1 MLTTLVSGLF
11 ITLQHVKSV
20 WDVLTAVHLRYSF
33 TDYFILLL
41 LDGRCF
47 RLWQLY
53 GLKFRTLASL
63 RGVWAEEVSLCN
75 WVIKCV
81 HSWTSLKE
89 NELVIQ
95 ASALKKGL
103 SKGGQKGWSNC
114 WLLYGRMLFVSWD
127 PSSTIKKFSVKPKPQ
142 CFPKHNQKWTIVL
155 SDLKKQL
162 LAQ

>member
-103 SKGGQKGWSNC
+103 SKGGQKGWSIFDFNMGEC
-114 WLLYGRMLFVSWD
+114 CSFLGILPQPLRSFQLNQNHNVSLNITK
-127 PSSTIKKFSVKPKPQ
+127 SE
-142 CFPKHNQKWTIVL
+142 L
-155 SDLKKQL
+155 
-162 LAQ
+162 

>member
-41 LDGRCF
+41 LDGKCF

-53 GLKFRTLASL
+53 GLKFRTLVSL

-89 NELVIQ
+89 NELVIR
-95 ASALKKGL
+95 ASATKKGCQRAD
-103 SKGGQKGWSNC
+103 KRGDQTVDFYMGEC
-114 WLLYGRMLFVSWD
+114 CLFLGILPQPLRSFQLNQNHNVSLNITK
-127 PSSTIKKFSVKPKPQ
+127 SE
-142 CFPKHNQKWTIVL
+142 L
-155 SDLKKQL
+155 
-162 LAQ
+162 